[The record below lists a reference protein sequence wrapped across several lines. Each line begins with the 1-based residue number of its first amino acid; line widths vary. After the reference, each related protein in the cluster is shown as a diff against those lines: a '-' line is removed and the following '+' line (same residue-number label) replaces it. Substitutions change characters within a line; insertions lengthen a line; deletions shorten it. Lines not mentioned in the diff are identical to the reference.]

1 MQHIN
6 RIHRSRN

>member
-6 RIHRSRN
+6 RIHRFRN